1 MFTAAKLEEARS
13 KLEDVKILLDYL
25 SFLRDNG
32 LSDVGTGKLVGRAKL
47 LNEMISDMTDSVE
60 PGIKHESN
68 GAPREN
74 LEYDAANPFEREKVN
89 DVVNP
94 FQREKVNDVVNEPIS
109 LAPNAWANI
118 SDKIVTIPN
127 LIHHGKRLGDEML
140 FRRRFFHLTH
150 KMKMIRF
157 TNNWQ

>member
-32 LSDVGTGKLVGRAKL
+32 LSDVGTGKLVGQAKL

-74 LEYDAANPFEREKVN
+74 LEYDAANPS
-89 DVVNP
+89 
-94 FQREKVNDVVNEPIS
+94 QREKVNDVVNEPIS

>member
-32 LSDVGTGKLVGRAKL
+32 LSDVGTGKLVGQAKL
-47 LNEMISDMTDSVE
+47 LNEMISHMTDSVE

-74 LEYDAANPFEREKVN
+74 LEYDAANPS
-89 DVVNP
+89 
-94 FQREKVNDVVNEPIS
+94 QREKVNDVVNEPIS

-127 LIHHGKRLGDEML
+127 LIHHGKRLGDEIL